1 MSNQGAQGQGRS
13 DVLLIGIGAL
23 ILIGILLFVFSGS
36 QQQLR
41 KSPAGF
47 DGLHAWVA
55 TEGHPVRSF
64 TGGWSSDPDVIG
76 LRILPIFD
84 TDLNSRRV
92 TPRTE
97 EEYLMQS
104 DEYDLRESVAQ
115 RKGEIVKTMYVLPK
129 WRSGMRLTGKAHPD
143 LLLASGAPTQ
153 VLRDVVSARIGRTF
167 FLEKPFSDFPMQMSG
182 GERLTARLY
191 MAQAFEGKDCEPLI
205 GRVGEMILGRCPM
218 EEGYDDGYVWV
229 LSDPDLLNNHG
240 LRLGDNAE
248 IAKQVILPMAGE
260 RTLMIDYSDRI
271 WLLNQ
276 SRGITQDRTW
286 ADLLR
291 FFAYPFSVLW
301 ISGGILFALI
311 LWRASARFGPI
322 LRRKSGI
329 DASKRVAN
337 QAAARLMRLTEQDGA
352 LLGDYADVRLSA
364 IAARNLGPAHKND
377 PDAALR
383 FVRRKRPDLANDLQ
397 DAINAIRSQPSNLS
411 AAAAI
416 ANVDKFEHILEQLN
430 HDT

>member
-1 MSNQGAQGQGRS
+1 MSGQGAQGRGRS
-13 DVLLIGIGAL
+13 DLLLIGIGAL

-55 TEGHPVRSF
+55 TEGQPVRSF
-64 TGGWSSDPDVIG
+64 TGGWSSDPEVIG

-84 TDLNSRRV
+84 TDLSNRRT
-92 TPRTE
+92 TPSSK

-104 DEYDLRESVAQ
+104 DEYDLRESIAQ
-115 RKGEIVKTMYVLPK
+115 RKGEIVQTMFVLPK
-129 WRSGMRLTGKAHPD
+129 WRSGMRLTGKAHPE
-143 LLLASGAPTQ
+143 LLLDNKAPSK
-153 VLRDVVSARIGRTF
+153 VLHDVVSTRLGRVF
-167 FLEKPFSDFPMQMSG
+167 VIERPFSEFPMQMG
-182 GERLTARLY
+182 GGDLLTARLY
-191 MAQAFEGKDCEPLI
+191 QAQAFEGKDCEPLI
-205 GRVGEMILGRCPM
+205 GRPGEMILGRCPM

-240 LRLGDNAE
+240 LRLGDNAQ
-248 IAKQVILPMAGE
+248 IAKQVILPLAGE
-260 RTLMIDYSDRI
+260 KTFMIDYSDRI
-271 WLLNQ
+271 WLVNQ
-276 SRGITQDRTW
+276 FRGVTRDRTW

-322 LRRKSGI
+322 LRRKSGV

-352 LLGDYADVRLSA
+352 LLGDYADVRLSS

-383 FVRRKRPDLANDLQ
+383 FVRRKRPDLAKDLQ

-416 ANVDKFEHILEQLN
+416 GAVDKFEHILEQLN
-430 HDT
+430 NDT

>member
-1 MSNQGAQGQGRS
+1 M
-13 DVLLIGIGAL
+13 
-23 ILIGILLFVFSGS
+23 
-36 QQQLR
+36 
-41 KSPAGF
+41 
-47 DGLHAWVA
+47 
-55 TEGHPVRSF
+55 
-64 TGGWSSDPDVIG
+64 
-76 LRILPIFD
+76 
-84 TDLNSRRV
+84 
-92 TPRTE
+92 
-97 EEYLMQS
+97 
-104 DEYDLRESVAQ
+104 
-115 RKGEIVKTMYVLPK
+115 
-129 WRSGMRLTGKAHPD
+129 
-143 LLLASGAPTQ
+143 
-153 VLRDVVSARIGRTF
+153 
-167 FLEKPFSDFPMQMSG
+167 
-182 GERLTARLY
+182 
-191 MAQAFEGKDCEPLI
+191 
-205 GRVGEMILGRCPM
+205 
-218 EEGYDDGYVWV
+218 
-229 LSDPDLLNNHG
+229 
-240 LRLGDNAE
+240 
-248 IAKQVILPMAGE
+248 
-260 RTLMIDYSDRI
+260 
-271 WLLNQ
+271 
-276 SRGITQDRTW
+276 
-286 ADLLR
+286 
-291 FFAYPFSVLW
+291 LW